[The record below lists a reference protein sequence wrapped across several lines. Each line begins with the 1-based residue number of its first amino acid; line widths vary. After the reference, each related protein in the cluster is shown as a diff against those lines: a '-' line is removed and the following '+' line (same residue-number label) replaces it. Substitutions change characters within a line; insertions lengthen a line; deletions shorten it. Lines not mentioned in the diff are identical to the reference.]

1 MDAAEGVEAFV
12 LLVYARERE
21 SRESGTTY
29 WYLVCTGD
37 GAGDGSR
44 GGHTLTIIQTH
55 KLPLELP
62 YCTNYGL
69 IKYHMHISYLPTRP
83 YFV

>member
-21 SRESGTTY
+21 SRERVVLLTGT
-29 WYLVCTGD
+29 WCTGD